1 MYFII
6 HSYFKDGDY
15 LETTKKFEVQYDN
28 MEDYLKKLVTKKK
41 KRKKKVEDNEDDD

>member
-1 MYFII
+1 MVPL
-6 HSYFKDGDY
+6 HSCLQDGDY

-28 MEDYLKKLVTKKK
+28 MEEYLKKLVQKTK